1 MTTTR
6 QSLAAAALFAIAIAA
21 GAFLRL
27 ESLGAPSYWLD
38 EILHEQLTEDAMRQP
53 LWRWITG
60 FSAEHG
66 PLYYLTQLTTHR
78 SHSEFAGRLPAAL
91 LGIAAIALVW
101 LAARAVKDIG
111 WLAAPASA
119 AFIALSPLHVY
130 YSREARAY
138 SLLMFLSAALIA
150 ALLHARTVV
159 MPSIVLVAILYTT
172 AAAAPLIGAAFVVTV
187 IAAIMVEG
195 PARRRFATIAAVS
208 AATLACMPLLYAS
221 RPVEDASWPG
231 FPVVDWQFIFGI
243 VRAFSITALEIPIA
257 GTAAILML
265 LAVIAGAVAAMAH
278 GRITGVILIGMTALP
293 LAFSLA
299 ALRFLDHF
307 YAVRYVTPAVVG
319 FTILAGVGVAAA
331 AVRIAHTFR
340 ALHWRESAALLL
352 VIVIVGA
359 FATQMWPA
367 ARREAFQ
374 KLDWRAIAQALKSHV
389 RSGDVILAAEPWS
402 EVSLRYYLGEIA
414 GVKLIHMRGPGI
426 AQLVADQSPAAWL
439 VTAGA
444 TADPSVRQWMCR
456 YPVLLSSPL
465 EGFRLHYAPSAQHF
479 LRARS
484 GPAEQR
490 AAAAALGDRGFTLRM
505 GVEDD
510 IVIGSGWAQPEGSPG
525 DPFRWAIGRRA
536 TLIFP
541 RQGRRDR
548 AIRFNALP
556 LVDPALPAQN
566 VRVSL
571 NGHAIGAVALA
582 PRWSDYSVDAAAAFW
597 NDGMNTLTF
606 DFDRANAPAS
616 RDRRELAA
624 AFRRISIDDAGFDSS
639 SVRPDRPL
647 VPAMRLA
654 LLAPP
659 VPGDTRFP
667 VAQLR
672 RQSVE
677 ALLGRLGIDPVTGWA
692 KIASNEMRLEDV
704 VETIAAGSDCEDDD
718 AFLQR
723 AFSVLLERKPNEVE
737 QRDLLGRLRSGA
749 TREQVIG
756 RITKAGDFR
765 IYRESAPH
773 PPAAPS
779 PHRGESAMRRRLPID
794 DSREMHG

>member
-6 QSLAAAALFAIAIAA
+6 QSLAAVALLAIAIAA

-38 EILHEQLTEDAMRQP
+38 EILHEQLTENEMHQP

-78 SHSEFAGRLPAAL
+78 WHSEFAGRLPAAL
-91 LGIAAIALVW
+91 LGILAIALVW
-101 LAARAVKDIG
+101 LAARPVKDLG

-138 SLLMFLSAALIA
+138 SLLMFLTAALIA
-150 ALLHARTVV
+150 SLVRARTAVV
-159 MPSIVLVAILYTT
+159 PSIVLVAIFYTT

-187 IAAIMVEG
+187 IAAFFSES

-231 FPVVDWQFIFGI
+231 FPDVDWLFVFGI
-243 VRAFSITALEIPIA
+243 VRAFSVTALDAPIA
-257 GTAAILML
+257 GTAAILIL
-265 LAVIAGAVAAMAH
+265 LAVIGGAVAVMAR
-278 GRITGVILIGMTALP
+278 GRITGVIVIGMTVLP

-299 ALRFLDHF
+299 ALHFLDHF

-319 FTILAGVGVAAA
+319 FTILAGVGVAATA
-331 AVRIAHTFR
+331 AKLARR
-340 ALHWRESAALLL
+340 ASHWADRGAFLFVVVVLA
-352 VIVIVGA
+352 A

-367 ARREAFQ
+367 ARTEAFQ
-374 KLDWRAIAQALKSHV
+374 KLDWRAIAQALRNHV
-389 RSGDVILAAEPWS
+389 HPGDVILAAEPWS

-465 EGFRLHYAPSAQHF
+465 EGFRLHYAPSLQHF

-484 GPAEQR
+484 GPEEQR
-490 AAAAALGDRGFTLRM
+490 AASAALGDRGFTLRM
-505 GVEDD
+505 GAEDD
-510 IVIGSGWAQPEGSPG
+510 IVIGSGWAQLEGSPG
-525 DPFRWAIGRRA
+525 DAFRWAIGRRA
-536 TLIFP
+536 TLLFP
-541 RQGRRDR
+541 RYGRRDR
-548 AIRFNALP
+548 TIRFHALP
-556 LVDPALPAQN
+556 LADPALPPQN
-566 VRVSL
+566 VHVSL
-571 NGHAIGAVALA
+571 NGHAIGVVALA
-582 PRWSDYSVDAAAAFW
+582 PKWSDYAVNAAAAFW
-597 NDGMNTLTF
+597 IDGLNTLTF

-616 RDRRELAA
+616 ADRRELAA
-624 AFRRISIDDAGFDSS
+624 AFRRISIDDTGFDSNA
-639 SVRPDRPL
+639 VRRDREL
-647 VPAMRLA
+647 VPAMRIA
-654 LLAPP
+654 LLAPL
-659 VPGDTRFP
+659 VPGETRFP

-672 RQSVE
+672 RASVE
-677 ALLGRLGIDPVTGWA
+677 ALLGRLGIDPVTGWT
-692 KIASNEMRLEDV
+692 KIASGEVRLEDAA
-704 VETIAAGSDCEDDD
+704 ETIAFGSDCEDDD
-718 AFLQR
+718 AFLRR
-723 AFSVLLERKPNEVE
+723 AFAIIVERKPNEIE
-737 QRDLLGRLRSGA
+737 QRDLLRRLHNGA
-749 TREQVIG
+749 TREHVIG
-756 RITKAGDFR
+756 RIMKLGDFIR
-765 IYRESAPH
+765 IYRESR
-773 PPAAPS
+773 PS
-779 PHRGESAMRRRLPID
+779 P
-794 DSREMHG
+794 

>member
-6 QSLAAAALFAIAIAA
+6 QSLAAVALLAIAITA

-38 EILHEQLTEDAMRQP
+38 EILHEQLTENAVHQP
-53 LWRWITG
+53 AWRWITG

-78 SHSEFAGRLPAAL
+78 WNSEFAGRLPAAL
-91 LGIAAIALVW
+91 LGIAAIALAW
-101 LAARAVKDIG
+101 LAARSVKDIG
-111 WLAAPASA
+111 WLAAPAGA

-138 SLLMFLSAALIA
+138 SLLMFLTAALIA
-150 ALLHARTVV
+150 ALLRARTAVV
-159 MPSIVLVAILYTT
+159 PSIVLVAILYTT

-187 IAAIMVEG
+187 IAAFLGEG
-195 PARRRFATIAAVS
+195 PERRRFGVIAVVS

-231 FPVVDWQFIFGI
+231 FPDVDWPFVFGI
-243 VRAFSITALEIPIA
+243 VRAFSVTALDAPIA
-257 GTAAILML
+257 GTAVILML
-265 LAVIAGAVAAMAH
+265 LAVIAGAVAAIAR
-278 GRITGVILIGMTALP
+278 GRIKGVILIGMTALP

-319 FTILAGVGVAAA
+319 FTILAGIGVAAA
-331 AVRIAHTFR
+331 AAWMARR
-340 ALHWRESAALLL
+340 ADSAALLL
-352 VIVIVGA
+352 VIVVIGA

-374 KLDWRAIAQALKSHV
+374 KLDWRAIARALKSHV

-426 AQLVADQSPAAWL
+426 AQLVADQAPAAWL

-479 LRARS
+479 LRERS
-484 GPAEQR
+484 APAEQR
-490 AAAAALGDRGFTLRM
+490 AASAALGDRGFTLRL
-505 GVEDD
+505 GAEDD
-510 IVIGSGWAQPEGSPG
+510 IVIGSGWAQPEGSLS

-541 RQGRRDR
+541 RHGRRDR
-548 AIRFNALP
+548 TIRFHALP
-556 LVDPALPAQN
+556 LVDRALPAQN
-566 VRVSL
+566 VHVSL
-571 NGHAIGAVALA
+571 NGHPIGTVALA
-582 PRWSDYSVDAAAAFW
+582 PRWSDISVDAAAALW
-597 NDGMNTLTF
+597 NDGLNTLTF
-606 DFDRANAPAS
+606 DFDRANAPGSA
-616 RDRRELAA
+616 DRRELAA
-624 AFRRISIDDAGFDSS
+624 AFRRISIDDAGFDSNA
-639 SVRPDRPL
+639 VRHDRPL

-659 VPGDTRFP
+659 VLGDTRFP

-677 ALLGRLGIDPVTGWA
+677 ALLGRLGIDPITGWA
-692 KIASNEMRLEDV
+692 KIASAEVRLEDV
-704 VETIAAGSDCEDDD
+704 VETIAYGSDCEDDA
-718 AFLQR
+718 AFLRR
-723 AFSVLLERKPNEVE
+723 AFAILLERKPNEIE
-737 QRDLLGRLRSGA
+737 QRDLLGRLRKGV
-749 TREQVIG
+749 TREHVIG
-756 RITKAGDFR
+756 RITRSGDFR
-765 IYRESAPH
+765 I
-773 PPAAPS
+773 
-779 PHRGESAMRRRLPID
+779 
-794 DSREMHG
+794 